1 MTRKGKATKR
11 QRRKLLKKWY
21 DGALRKPRYAELSRR
36 EFSFIFAT
44 WPMSLEGSLR

>member
-21 DGALRKPRYAELSRR
+21 DGALRRPRYADLSRR
-36 EFSFIFAT
+36 EFNVILAT
-44 WPMSLEGSLR
+44 WPMSLEELLR